1 MTAREVVAVL
11 KADGWLLVRLEGLAP
26 DEARSGDGPDAPR
39 RLADRHAQ
47 EHREAGRHQVAEVT
61 MRYPAVVTKEG
72 KNVLADFPTCPGCHT
87 FAPPGRDIEHEAKEA
102 LELWL
107 ESHLQERMLPPRPPR
122 TFKARKGTLLWV
134 PVEPKLGVK
143 LELRWMREDLGL
155 TQAELAELAGVSQP
169 AIAQLESPDS
179 NPTINT
185 LNRVARAM
193 GAQIDFHP
201 SAGES
206 VKSYA
211 KQLRRLV
218 PGPARQ
224 RVIEAMRDHL
234 SGRTSRQFRAPDAA
248 LRARR

>member
-1 MTAREVVAVL
+1 
-11 KADGWLLVRLEGLAP
+11 
-26 DEARSGDGPDAPR
+26 
-39 RLADRHAQ
+39 
-47 EHREAGRHQVAEVT
+47 

-72 KNVLADFPTCPGCHT
+72 KNLLADFPTCPGCQT
-87 FAPPGRDIEHEAKEA
+87 FALPGHAIEHEAKEA

-107 ESHLQERMLPPRPPR
+107 ETSLQERMLPLRPPR

-134 PVEPKLGVK
+134 TVEPKLGVK

-155 TQAELAELAGVSQP
+155 TQAELAKLAGVSQP

-179 NPTINT
+179 NPTIDT

-206 VKSYA
+206 MKSYA
-211 KQLRRLV
+211 KQLRRLG
-218 PGPARQ
+218 PGPERA
-224 RVIEAMRDHL
+224 RVIRAMRKDL
-234 SGRTSRQFRAPDAA
+234 VGASRSE
-248 LRARR
+248 

>member
-1 MTAREVVAVL
+1 
-11 KADGWLLVRLEGLAP
+11 
-26 DEARSGDGPDAPR
+26 
-39 RLADRHAQ
+39 
-47 EHREAGRHQVAEVT
+47 

-87 FAPPGRDIEHEAKEA
+87 FAPLGHNIEHEAKEA

-107 ESHLQERMLPPRPPR
+107 ESHLQERMLPTRPPR
-122 TFKARKGTLLWV
+122 TLKAPRKGTLLWV
-134 PVEPKLGVK
+134 PVEPKLAVK

-155 TQAELAELAGVSQP
+155 TQAELAKLAGVSQP

-179 NPTINT
+179 NPTIDT
-185 LNRVARAM
+185 LNRLASAM

-211 KQLRRLV
+211 KQLRRLA
-218 PGPARQ
+218 PGAERE
-224 RVIEAMRDHL
+224 RVIAAMRDHL
-234 SGRTSRQFRAPDAA
+234 SGRTSRQFRAVDAA
-248 LRARR
+248 LRVRR

>member
-1 MTAREVVAVL
+1 
-11 KADGWLLVRLEGLAP
+11 
-26 DEARSGDGPDAPR
+26 
-39 RLADRHAQ
+39 
-47 EHREAGRHQVAEVT
+47 

-72 KNVLADFPTCPGCHT
+72 KNVLADFPSCPGCHT
-87 FAPPGRDIEHEAKEA
+87 FAPPGHDIEHEAKEA

-107 ESHLQERMLPPRPPR
+107 ESTLQERMLPPRPPR
-122 TFKARKGTLLWV
+122 TLKLRKGTLLWV

-155 TQAELAELAGVSQP
+155 TQAELAVLAGVSQP

-179 NPTINT
+179 NPTIDT

-206 VKSYA
+206 AKSFA
-211 KQLRRLV
+211 KQLRQLG
-218 PGPARQ
+218 PGRARE
-224 RVIEAMRDHL
+224 RVIQAMRKQL
-234 SGRTSRQFRAPDAA
+234 TARTSRQLGERDVAGS
-248 LRARR
+248 RARRG

>member
-1 MTAREVVAVL
+1 
-11 KADGWLLVRLEGLAP
+11 
-26 DEARSGDGPDAPR
+26 
-39 RLADRHAQ
+39 
-47 EHREAGRHQVAEVT
+47 

-72 KNVLADFPTCPGCHT
+72 KNLLADFPTCPGCHT
-87 FAPPGRDIEHEAKEA
+87 FAPPGHAIEHEAKEA

-134 PVEPKLGVK
+134 TVEPKLGVK

-155 TQAELAELAGVSQP
+155 TQAELAKLAGVSQP

-179 NPTINT
+179 NPTIET

-206 VKSYA
+206 LKSYA
-211 KQLRRLV
+211 KELHRLS
-218 PGPARQ
+218 PGPERE
-224 RVIEAMRDHL
+224 RVLAALRDHL
-234 SGRTSRQFRAPDAA
+234 TGRTSRQFRALDAA
-248 LRARR
+248 MRVRR